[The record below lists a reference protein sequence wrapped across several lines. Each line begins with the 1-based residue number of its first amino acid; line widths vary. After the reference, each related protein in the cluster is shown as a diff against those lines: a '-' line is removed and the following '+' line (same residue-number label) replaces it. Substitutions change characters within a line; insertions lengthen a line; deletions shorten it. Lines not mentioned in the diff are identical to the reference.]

1 MKHKI
6 DQTFEELCQHLE
18 EHVQFLLMSSDA
30 FDKGFEG
37 EAKRLAVSLRVLFH
51 DTKTSKSLLAQLGR
65 KETLNYIDSSMPFME
80 GNLLS
85 EGGLVAIISRD
96 KGPGYLA
103 FLDDC
108 PIKSRI
114 VSFEKW
120 WLDPVFRDAKGSLL
134 SRKDLILAMAN
145 QDGGAHVD
153 PALNK
158 TYAELSRE
166 NSMGHSFLVSGKP
179 TKVPGPEKAAI
190 RQIAHEALKMLKP
203 EYSCMPSYDNES
215 YAIFAGASFRAV
227 HDERKRETSNK
238 SNVQSRNSACGCGSG
253 LRYKHCCGKLN

>member
-96 KGPGYLA
+96 KGPGYLH
-103 FLDDC
+103 
-108 PIKSRI
+108 PITHIS
-114 VSFEKW
+114 
-120 WLDPVFRDAKGSLL
+120 PPCTL
-134 SRKDLILAMAN
+134 S
-145 QDGGAHVD
+145 
-153 PALNK
+153 
-158 TYAELSRE
+158 S
-166 NSMGHSFLVSGKP
+166 
-179 TKVPGPEKAAI
+179 
-190 RQIAHEALKMLKP
+190 
-203 EYSCMPSYDNES
+203 
-215 YAIFAGASFRAV
+215 
-227 HDERKRETSNK
+227 
-238 SNVQSRNSACGCGSG
+238 
-253 LRYKHCCGKLN
+253 

>member
-158 TYAELSRE
+158 TYAELSTTMNLMQSLQGLHLE
-166 NSMGHSFLVSGKP
+166 PFL
-179 TKVPGPEKAAI
+179 TKERGRLLISPMCNPATP
-190 RQIAHEALKMLKP
+190 L
-203 EYSCMPSYDNES
+203 
-215 YAIFAGASFRAV
+215 AGAEV
-227 HDERKRETSNK
+227 D
-238 SNVQSRNSACGCGSG
+238 
-253 LRYKHCCGKLN
+253 